1 MAIFWLDNR
10 LIFPPVERADP
21 NGILAVGGDLSPAR
35 LLLAYRSGIF
45 PWFSPDDPMLWW
57 SPDPRFVLFPDELKM
72 ARSMR
77 PYFNSPRFDLSVD
90 TAFGEVIRACS
101 RQDRSGQ
108 NGTWITE
115 EMIAAYCELHRLGH
129 AHSLEVWQDGQLVGG
144 LYGIAIGRVFFGESM
159 FANVPNASKVGFI
172 ALVKRLQKLGFQMI
186 DCQQDTAHLASLGA
200 RGIPRQ
206 QFIIALDRWTREQ
219 GLNGNGNWSQMEV
232 FQNLYDLT

>member
-1 MAIFWLDNR
+1 MAIFWLDKR

-21 NGILAVGGDLSPAR
+21 NGILAVGGDLSTER

-77 PYFNSPRFDLSVD
+77 PYFNSPRFELSVD
-90 TAFGEVIRACS
+90 TAFGEVISACS
-101 RQDRSGQ
+101 RQYRTGQ
-108 NGTWITE
+108 NGTWITD

-129 AHSLEVWQDGQLVGG
+129 AHSVEVWQDGQLVGG

-206 QFIIALDRWTREQ
+206 QFIIALGRWTREHN
-219 GLNGNGNWSQMEV
+219 LIGNWSQMEV